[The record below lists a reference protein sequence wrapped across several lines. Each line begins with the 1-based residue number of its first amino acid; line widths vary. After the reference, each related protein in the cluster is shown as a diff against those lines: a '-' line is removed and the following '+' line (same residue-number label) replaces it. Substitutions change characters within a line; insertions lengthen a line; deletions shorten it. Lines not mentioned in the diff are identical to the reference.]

1 MKNFICTLF
10 VVVFIASGSFKA
22 TAQSIEDSQFQQNE
36 LKLNIVNTILIG
48 SLEIGYEHFFDMNQS
63 IGIGVTFMDRFAY
76 ASDRGEGQD
85 FNATSVMVAY
95 NYYFVSEN
103 DPSGFYV
110 FPFLK
115 YRGGTFLEDFGN
127 NTTIETSLNS
137 FIIGFGSGFKW
148 VHNDKFALGPFISIA
163 RGFSDEVSDRFE
175 PVEFNAGFTVGFRF

>member
-1 MKNFICTLF
+1 MKNFIYALL
-10 VVVFIASGSFKA
+10 VIVFIATGSFTA
-22 TAQSIEDSQFQQNE
+22 SAQSIEDPQFQQHE

-48 SLEIGYEHFFDMNQS
+48 SLELGYEHFIDMNQS
-63 IGIGVTFMDRFAY
+63 IGFGLNFMDRFAY

-103 DPSGFYV
+103 APSGFYV

-115 YRGGTFLEDFGN
+115 YRGGTFLEEFGSN
-127 NTTIETSLNS
+127 PAIETSLNS

-163 RGFSDEVSDRFE
+163 RGFSEEVSNRFE